1 LLAPVDREVC
11 WCGWVGMVL
20 LIVLEVSGLGWA
32 GLVLA
37 SGLAVGVSAGVLGSS
52 VSGRSQCRVAAFSV
66 SGLRELAH
74 FFSTVSHCAWRR
86 VISEGVISFV

>member
-1 LLAPVDREVC
+1 MLAPVDREVC

-37 SGLAVGVSAGVLGSS
+37 SGLAVGVSAGLLLSVLVVC
-52 VSGRSQCRVAAFSV
+52 VSWLISLALLRV
-66 SGLRELAH
+66 
-74 FFSTVSHCAWRR
+74 
-86 VISEGVISFV
+86 

>member
-1 LLAPVDREVC
+1 MLAPVDREVC

-37 SGLAVGVSAGVLGSS
+37 SGLAVGVSAGVLLS
-52 VSGRSQCRVAAFSV
+52 A
-66 SGLRELAH
+66 LAVCL
-74 FFSTVSHCAWRR
+74 SWLISLALLATVG
-86 VISEGVISFV
+86 GVISFV